1 MSTKM
6 KSDEAPADST
16 PFFARY
22 LEGQHENRDE
32 LNQNSAD
39 APKDDGRQTLKYP
52 SDRDEWE

>member
-1 MSTKM
+1 M
-6 KSDEAPADST
+6 KSEAAPADST

-32 LNQNSAD
+32 LNQNRAD

>member
-1 MSTKM
+1 M
-6 KSDEAPADST
+6 KSEAVPADST

-22 LEGQHENRDE
+22 LEGQRENRDE
-32 LNQNSAD
+32 LKQNRAD